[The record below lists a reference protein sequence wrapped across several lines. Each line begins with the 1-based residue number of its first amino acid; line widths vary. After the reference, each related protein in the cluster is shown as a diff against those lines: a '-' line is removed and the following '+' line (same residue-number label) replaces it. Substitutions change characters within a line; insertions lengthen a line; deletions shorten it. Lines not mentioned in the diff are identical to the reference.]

1 MSLPSIKLFKGA
13 DVVAIVSFMDAPI
26 NFVVEVVVLK
36 SLSDLGAGVLD
47 VVIVFSENRI
57 IELDEIANE
66 FKLITHVQYK

>member
-1 MSLPSIKLFKGA
+1 MSLPRVKLFKGA

>member
-1 MSLPSIKLFKGA
+1 MSLPSVKLFKGA

>member
-1 MSLPSIKLFKGA
+1 MSLPSVKLFKGA

-47 VVIVFSENRI
+47 VVIVFSENWI

-66 FKLITHVQYK
+66 FKLITHVQYE

>member
-1 MSLPSIKLFKGA
+1 MSLPSVKLFKGA

-26 NFVVEVVVLK
+26 NLVVEVVVLK

-47 VVIVFSENRI
+47 VVIVFSEKRI

-66 FKLITHVQYK
+66 FKLITHVQYE

>member
-1 MSLPSIKLFKGA
+1 MSLPSVKLFKGA

-66 FKLITHVQYK
+66 FKLITHVQYE

>member
-1 MSLPSIKLFKGA
+1 MSLPSVKLFKGA

-26 NFVVEVVVLK
+26 NLVVEVVVLK

-57 IELDEIANE
+57 MELDEIANE
-66 FKLITHVQYK
+66 FKLITHVQYE